1 MTRVFDLEGGL
12 PGENERFA
20 ENAHHG
26 QGPAGPNRLPP
37 ETGQGLSNYGRIF
50 ASRRSALAG
59 GAAEADAAG
68 GEAEPASLEDFVAGL
83 RSAGVERSVV
93 AGPRI
98 PNAVIADAV
107 SQHPAFFVGLAYVSP
122 YDGMRAA
129 RELERLVIDF
139 KLSGLMVSALTDSL
153 PASDRRY
160 YPLYARCVELGVP
173 VRIYTSMNYAND
185 RPYDLGHPRN
195 LDQVACDFPELTII
209 AGLSGWPWA
218 NETTALLRRHPNLY
232 ADTAAHRPRYFGTQ
246 GSGWETFL
254 HFGNSILQDKIMV
267 GLSSALLG
275 APVSELIGEY
285 ENLPLK
291 DAVRRKW
298 LYDNAARVFGAA

>member
-12 PGENERFA
+12 PGENDRFA
-20 ENAHHG
+20 EHAHQG
-26 QGPAGPNRLPP
+26 PGPAGPNRLSD
-37 ETGQGLSNYGRIF
+37 ETGHGLSNYGRIF
-50 ASRRSALAG
+50 ASRRSALP
-59 GAAEADAAG
+59 GAEVPDR
-68 GEAEPASLEDFVAGL
+68 PAPPLGDFVAEL
-83 RSAGVERSVV
+83 KSAGVEHSVV
-93 AGPRI
+93 ASPRI
-98 PNAVIADAV
+98 PNHVIADAV
-107 SQHPAFFVGLAYVSP
+107 SQHPDFFLGLAYVSP

-129 RELERLVIDF
+129 RELERLVIEHQF
-139 KLSGLMVSALTDSL
+139 AGLMVSALTDML

-195 LDQVACDFPELTII
+195 IDQVACDFPELTII

-232 ADTAAHRPRYFGTQ
+232 ADTAAHRPRYFGTA

-275 APVSELIGEY
+275 APVTELIGEY

-291 DAVRRKW
+291 DTVRQKW

>member
-1 MTRVFDLEGGL
+1 MTRVFDLEGGI

-20 ENAHHG
+20 EHAHHG
-26 QGPAGPNRLPP
+26 PGPAGPNRLPV
-37 ETGQGLSNYGRIF
+37 EAGQGLANYGRIF
-50 ASRRSALAG
+50 ASRRSALTG
-59 GAAEADAAG
+59 EQAAQ
-68 GEAEPASLEDFVAGL
+68 PASLGEFVADL
-83 RSAGVERSVV
+83 RAAGVERSVV
-93 AGPRI
+93 ASPRI
-98 PNAVIADAV
+98 PNAVIAKAIA
-107 SQHPAFFVGLAYVSP
+107 QHPDFFVGLAYVSP

-129 RELERLVIDF
+129 RELERLVIDDQF
-139 KLSGLMVSALTDSL
+139 SGLMVSALSDVL

-160 YPLYARCVELGVP
+160 YPLYARCVDLGVP

-232 ADTAAHRPRYFGTQ
+232 ADTAAHRPRYFGTA

-291 DAVRRKW
+291 DTVRQKW

>member
-20 ENAHHG
+20 ENAHLG
-26 QGPAGPNRLPP
+26 PGPAGPNRLPP
-37 ETGQGLSNYGRIF
+37 ETDQGLSNYGRIF
-50 ASRRSALAG
+50 ASRRSAMAG
-59 GAAEADAAG
+59 GVGTAAG
-68 GEAEPASLEDFVAGL
+68 EAGSAASLGDFVAEL
-83 RSAGVERSVV
+83 KSAGVERSVV

-107 SQHPAFFVGLAYVSP
+107 SQHPDFFVGLAYVSP

-129 RELERLVIDF
+129 RELERLVIDL
-139 KLSGLMVSALTDSL
+139 KLSGLMVSALTDIL

-218 NETTALLRRHPNLY
+218 NETTALLRRHPNLF
-232 ADTAAHRPRYFGTQ
+232 ADTAAHRPRYFGTP

-275 APVSELIGEY
+275 APVSQLIGEY

-291 DAVRRKW
+291 DTVRRKW
-298 LYDNAARVFGAA
+298 LYGNAARVFGAA

>member
-20 ENAHHG
+20 ESAHHG
-26 QGPAGPNRLPP
+26 PGPAGPNRLPD

-50 ASRRSALAG
+50 ASRRSALQ
-59 GAAEADAAG
+59 G
-68 GEAEPASLEDFVAGL
+68 GEAPPAPSLGEFVA
-83 RSAGVERSVV
+83 SQKAAGVERSVL
-93 AGPRI
+93 ASPRV

-107 SQHPAFFVGLAYVSP
+107 SQHPDFFVGLAYVSP

-129 RELERLVIDF
+129 RELERLVIDHRF
-139 KLSGLMVSALTDSL
+139 AGLMVSALTDTL

-232 ADTAAHRPRYFGTQ
+232 ADTAAHRPRYFGTP
-246 GSGWETFL
+246 GSGWEMFL

-275 APVSELIGEY
+275 APVSVLIEEY
-285 ENLPLK
+285 GQLPLK
-291 DAVRRKW
+291 DSVRQKW
-298 LYDNAARVFGAA
+298 LYDNAARVFGTA